1 MLFVYPG
8 FLWAFFLLA
17 IPIIIHLFS
26 FRRFKKIYFS
36 NVRFLKEIKEETAS
50 RSNIKHLLILLSRLF
65 ALSALIL
72 AFSQPYFSENKNL
85 VKATARPSAIYID
98 NSFSMESGGVQIN
111 LLDQSKKAA
120 HSLVMSY
127 PVSARF
133 YLITNDFNAGYQ
145 GEMSR
150 EEMLEAID
158 RVTVSPVPLT
168 LRQINQNV
176 EEIFRNEFGSI
187 VYLFSD
193 FQQNSSDFTPDS
205 SIQYK
210 LIPAKAT
217 RPSNLAID
225 SSWLDAP
232 VFLLE
237 RDNRL
242 MVRIHNYS
250 DEALKSVPL
259 RLFIND
265 EQKAMDEISIEANSS
280 LIDTISFRFES
291 TGWNLM
297 KLMLQDYPVQF
308 DDTYFQRYYVKPE
321 FRVLEI
327 NSGNASSFIQA
338 MQIPGLMRI
347 ESMNIGQIDL
357 SRLNRNSLLIL
368 NQISNISSGVLQ
380 QFEQYVRLGGSL
392 LILPG
397 SAIES
402 STLNSWLK
410 NLSGI
415 QYEAL
420 NNHEATV
427 NYLEQQQSLFFDV
440 FENIQERIRLPK
452 CQKYFPIHYLNRADM
467 DKLMLLDN
475 GDAFLTSAAVG
486 KGHLFLSVVPAEIEF
501 SDWPKTDLFAVG
513 LVQMAASEA
522 TSSQAS
528 IIIGKE
534 QIIRERQ
541 VDLENDQI
549 LHLSNEQ
556 IDLLAP
562 QQKIGM
568 DILLH
573 LGTIIKE
580 SGHYKLGI
588 KDSTPIDVLAFNY
601 NRSESDLSVF
611 EADELKE
618 RYPQPNVSVIK
629 SGIEMK
635 FEAINGLNSINSL
648 WKLCLILAL
657 AFLAIE
663 ILLLRLLKG

>member
-205 SIQYK
+205 LIQYK

-265 EQKAMDEISIEANSS
+265 EQKAMDEINIEANSS
-280 LIDTISFRFES
+280 QIDTISFRFES

-368 NQISNISSGVLQ
+368 NQISNISSGVLE

>member
-1 MLFVYPG
+1 
-8 FLWAFFLLA
+8 
-17 IPIIIHLFS
+17 
-26 FRRFKKIYFS
+26 
-36 NVRFLKEIKEETAS
+36 
-50 RSNIKHLLILLSRLF
+50 
-65 ALSALIL
+65 
-72 AFSQPYFSENKNL
+72 
-85 VKATARPSAIYID
+85 
-98 NSFSMESGGVQIN
+98 
-111 LLDQSKKAA
+111 
-120 HSLVMSY
+120 
-127 PVSARF
+127 
-133 YLITNDFNAGYQ
+133 
-145 GEMSR
+145 
-150 EEMLEAID
+150 
-158 RVTVSPVPLT
+158 
-168 LRQINQNV
+168 
-176 EEIFRNEFGSI
+176 
-187 VYLFSD
+187 
-193 FQQNSSDFTPDS
+193 
-205 SIQYK
+205 
-210 LIPAKAT
+210 
-217 RPSNLAID
+217 
-225 SSWLDAP
+225 
-232 VFLLE
+232 
-237 RDNRL
+237 
-242 MVRIHNYS
+242 
-250 DEALKSVPL
+250 
-259 RLFIND
+259 
-265 EQKAMDEISIEANSS
+265 
-280 LIDTISFRFES
+280 
-291 TGWNLM
+291 
-297 KLMLQDYPVQF
+297 
-308 DDTYFQRYYVKPE
+308 
-321 FRVLEI
+321 
-327 NSGNASSFIQA
+327 
-338 MQIPGLMRI
+338 
-347 ESMNIGQIDL
+347 
-357 SRLNRNSLLIL
+357 
-368 NQISNISSGVLQ
+368 
-380 QFEQYVRLGGSL
+380 L